1 MQIKQALLARLDAI
15 ARSLEASGHAE
26 ALIGLGSVGRKIDG
40 LPAGRGAHQPVRR
53 AVPLPALRGALPAP
67 GAIAARHAGGIRAHA
82 RIRELAR
89 G

>member
-1 MQIKQALLARLDAI
+1 MNNPENLLARLDAI
-15 ARSLEASGHAE
+15 GRALESSGHAE

-53 AVPLPALRGALPAP
+53 AVPLPARRAALGAALHPGLRRRPRG
-67 GAIAARHAGGIRAHA
+67 RTGGSG
-82 RIRELAR
+82 R